1 MIPTKE
7 EATSTAPDSCQNCG
21 EMWSAGQLIQTGDAA
36 AFEGWEDW
44 RYRQNC
50 GEELFFPM
58 QQIINESAK

>member
-7 EATSTAPDSCQNCG
+7 EAASTAPDSCQNCG

-36 AFEGWEDW
+36 AFKGWEDW
-44 RYRQNC
+44 RYCQNC

-58 QQIINESAK
+58 QPIIKESAK